1 MPAVKDFLLTIYEAA
16 TRPKRVYR
24 DLMAS
29 PRRHAQGA
37 LVGALVLFFVLLG
50 MLIANLT
57 LPGGDFF
64 DAGTALVE
72 ALSGSAFL
80 PIIAGLT
87 VFTWI
92 APLVSRNRA
101 LAWSAFWLCLSPAL
115 LIAGIASPLLAFG
128 LALGWVSPAG
138 VALPLLAA
146 FNPIFYVLV
155 LTYLWLA
162 GDALSALGLGGWVAI
177 LIVVFQ
183 AGASFRS
190 LYAGLQ
196 ELGDLEPRGGFGA
209 LFLRLLVLNA
219 LWGALWIP
227 PNVNPLY

>member
-24 DLMAS
+24 DLTAS

-37 LVGALVLFFVLLG
+37 LVGALVLLLVLLG

-64 DAGTALVE
+64 DASTALVE

-80 PIIAGLT
+80 PIIAGLA

-92 APLVSRNRA
+92 APLVSRNRP
-101 LAWSAFWLCLSPAL
+101 LAWSAFWLSLSPAL
-115 LIAGIASPLLAFG
+115 LIAGIASPFLVLG

-162 GDALSALGLGGWVAI
+162 GDAISALGLGGWAAI
-177 LIVVFQ
+177 LVVVFQ
-183 AGASFRS
+183 SLGSFRS
-190 LYAGLQ
+190 LYAGVQ
-196 ELGDLEPRGGFGA
+196 ELNDSEQLGSFGT
-209 LFLRLLVLNA
+209 LLLRLLVLNA
-219 LWGALWIP
+219 LWGVLWMP